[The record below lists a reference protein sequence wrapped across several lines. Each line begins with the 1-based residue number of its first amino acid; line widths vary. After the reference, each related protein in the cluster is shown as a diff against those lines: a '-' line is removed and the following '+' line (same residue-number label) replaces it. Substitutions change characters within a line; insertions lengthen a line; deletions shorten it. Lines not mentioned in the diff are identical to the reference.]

1 MPDTYAPAL
10 APEAMLEAYFF
21 VEGGVVQCE
30 THTPSLPSFADM
42 VRDVAG
48 SLSKAYDLYSPEVER
63 LMALRAP
70 QYRLAIPIAL
80 TRSVVGG
87 AGYVAD
93 DDFRCWGSGGTF
105 AGARADYEPNL
116 IEMYED
122 LDSSEAPLS
131 RLAEQTLEAL
141 QRHILKLWR

>member
-1 MPDTYAPAL
+1 
-10 APEAMLEAYFF
+10 
-21 VEGGVVQCE
+21 
-30 THTPSLPSFADM
+30 M